1 MALALPLQVFDGIY
15 RVCGLGRSS
24 QVPSSSKICQERLAK
39 IIIANASIIDVIRWR
54 KVSGAFKK
62 AADKRLSS
70 FSRIN
75 VKVYKNLTE
84 LRSHNCKKDTFEWHP
99 HGNVMLMDMGMG
111 QLGIAVDTK
120 LKFNDVKA
128 LLQILSTFRFY
139 IEELFMDSP
148 IIELIVSE
156 INKQQVNLLIEILKN
171 TRKLNEKIES
181 TNNSLTTRS
190 FSKVVSGPFFPNLKK
205 LTITSQSNQL
215 EHLSRLVTYA
225 VGVDFLYETQNIDLL
240 CLKICIGG
248 QWCQKRN
255 VRMFRHVNRFRQWT
269 EADSLGERYF
279 QQFSGTTKTKTSAF
293 RI

>member
-1 MALALPLQVFDGIY
+1 MKYKIKNVF
-15 RVCGLGRSS
+15 S
-24 QVPSSSKICQERLAK
+24 
-39 IIIANASIIDVIRWR
+39 
-54 KVSGAFKK
+54 
-62 AADKRLSS
+62 
-70 FSRIN
+70 
-75 VKVYKNLTE
+75 
-84 LRSHNCKKDTFEWHP
+84 DTFEWHP

-205 LTITSQSNQL
+205 LTITSQVKKNNFEISN
-215 EHLSRLVTYA
+215 
-225 VGVDFLYETQNIDLL
+225 F
-240 CLKICIGG
+240 
-248 QWCQKRN
+248 
-255 VRMFRHVNRFRQWT
+255 
-269 EADSLGERYF
+269 
-279 QQFSGTTKTKTSAF
+279 
-293 RI
+293 